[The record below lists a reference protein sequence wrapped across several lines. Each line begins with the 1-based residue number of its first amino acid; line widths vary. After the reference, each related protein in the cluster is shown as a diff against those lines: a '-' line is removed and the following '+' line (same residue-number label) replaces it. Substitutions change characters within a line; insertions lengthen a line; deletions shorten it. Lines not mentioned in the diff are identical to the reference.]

1 MAAAVNI
8 IMSVW
13 LTVHGKGLVVANN
26 LLRKHHEDTWSQG
39 GGLGLTLKAA
49 STEGR
54 DAWPGA
60 SVSAWNASCT

>member
-54 DAWPGA
+54 DA
-60 SVSAWNASCT
+60 